1 MWRIIAGKKGFF
13 VCGVFGILG
22 EYSPHKARE
31 ALRLLSHR
39 GRDHCGIVEKNRLFL
54 AHQRLSITDAHSRS
68 NQPMIRNKIM
78 ISFNGEIY
86 NHNALRQE
94 LKLQGL
100 ETASDTEVILAA
112 YERWGIECIE
122 RFEGMFAFAL
132 VDGEK
137 CYLVRDRAGKKPLF
151 FHHGKEAFYFASEI
165 KALKPF
171 LSSVRM
177 NNEALHSYLSFL
189 APTPPHTF
197 YEGIEK
203 LEAGE
208 WICFEN
214 GTITKHR
221 YYNFL
226 DRHTLTL
233 FDRKEALCQIEKEL
247 HRSVAMRLDTEA
259 PIAALLSGGLDS
271 AMICAIAS
279 AQGKKLPV
287 FTLGYD
293 EYGAYDERHNAAI
306 TAQYL
311 GLNHTEVIISQRD
324 FNTHLDALLLHM
336 DEPLNDPAALPLY
349 LLMQKIGSDGYKVV
363 LSGEG
368 SDELFLGYR
377 QYFEYLDIEKAASLH
392 HKNWLKKYFHS
403 HFSMNREWEWYKRI
417 FDETLLF
424 RTSGEKF
431 TDLQQ
436 NKLFRRN
443 VRDNESLRF
452 LAKYRAEFEQSG
464 HTDPSLWYSMID
476 LKLFVGEHFLTKLDR
491 VSMAHTLEARTP
503 FLDHRLAETV
513 LSVDPM
519 LRIGEGET
527 KTLLKEIA
535 RNYLSNEIV
544 DRRKKGFSNPYMEW
558 LIGSHRIELIREVNE
573 KTGLF
578 YPEELDNYIEMARRG
593 RFKQHVWGL
602 YVLSDWIKRELL

>member
-1 MWRIIAGKKGFF
+1 M
-13 VCGVFGILG
+13 CGLFGIIG
-22 EYSPHKARE
+22 EYSPSKARE
-31 ALRLLSHR
+31 ALKRLAHR
-39 GRDHCGIVEKNRLFL
+39 GRDHCGIIEEERLFL
-54 AHQRLSITDAHSRS
+54 AHQRLSITDAHHRS
-68 NQPMIRNKIM
+68 HQPMKRGSIV

-86 NHNALRQE
+86 NHAALRE
-94 LKLQGL
+94 RLGSRIW
-100 ETASDTEVILAA
+100 ETSSDTEVILAA
-112 YERWGIECIE
+112 YETWGIECVE
-122 RFEGMFAFAL
+122 HLEGMFAFAL
-132 VDGEK
+132 IDGDK
-137 CYLVRDRAGKKPLF
+137 CYLVRDRFGKKPLF
-151 FHHGKEAFYFASEI
+151 YHQGKEAFVFASEI
-165 KALKPF
+165 KAIKPF

-203 LEAGE
+203 LESGE
-208 WICFEN
+208 WLCFER
-214 GTITKHR
+214 GTITKHC
-221 YYNFL
+221 YYDLLNSPASMIT
-226 DRHTLTL
+226 DG
-233 FDRKEALCQIEKEL
+233 DEALRRIEEEL
-247 HRSVAMRLDTEA
+247 HRSVSMRLDTRA
-259 PIAALLSGGLDS
+259 PMAALLSGGLDS

-287 FTLGYD
+287 FTLGYN
-293 EYGAYDERHNAAI
+293 EYGAYDERANAVI
-306 TAQYL
+306 TAKYL
-311 GLNHTEVIISQRD
+311 GLDHTEVIISQND
-324 FNTHLDALLLHM
+324 FDEHLDDLLIHM

-349 LLMQKIGSDGYKVV
+349 LLMKKISSQGYKVV

-403 HFSMNREWEWYKRI
+403 HFSMNREWEWYKRV

-452 LAKYRAEFEQSG
+452 LQTYRDKFEHSG
-464 HTDPSLWYSMID
+464 HRDPSLWYSMID

-503 FLDHRLAETV
+503 FLDHTLAETV
-513 LSVDPM
+513 LSVDPR
-519 LRIGEGET
+519 LRIGGGES
-527 KTLLKEIA
+527 KTLLKQIA
-535 RNYLSNEIV
+535 RNYLSDEII
-544 DRRKKGFSNPYMEW
+544 DRKKKGFANPYMEW
-558 LIGSHRIELIREVNE
+558 LIASGRLELIREVNE

-578 YPEELDNYIEMARRG
+578 YPEVIEEYLDLARRG
-593 RFKQHVWGL
+593 KFKQHVWGL
-602 YVLSDWIKRELL
+602 YLLSHWINRELL